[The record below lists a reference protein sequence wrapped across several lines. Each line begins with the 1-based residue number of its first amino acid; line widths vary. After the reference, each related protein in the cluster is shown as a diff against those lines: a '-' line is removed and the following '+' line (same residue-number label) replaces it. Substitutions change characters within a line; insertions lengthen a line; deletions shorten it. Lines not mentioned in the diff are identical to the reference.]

1 MKKPPEDLAQ
11 KLIAASN
18 QFTGTGLDI
27 SMDDVALASGVPRA
41 TLYYYFAGK
50 DDLLDFYLSHKLD
63 AMSTAME
70 KARASEGS
78 VVDRVSGCVRAVLRA
93 MAEQPALCLELP
105 EALKRAKENFSEVAM
120 KAETVMRR
128 PLKDLLIEGKANGEL
143 DIPDIDLTL
152 DALQGA
158 VGQVAMAR
166 LMSVDGFDPDAVADQ
181 LIPLVVSGLAT
192 NR

>member
-1 MKKPPEDLAQ
+1 MKKPPEDLAE
-11 KLIAASN
+11 KLIAASS
-18 QFTGTGLDI
+18 QFTGTGLDV

-63 AMSTAME
+63 TMSTAME

-78 VVDRVSGCVRAVLRA
+78 VVDRLSGCIRAVLHA

-128 PLKDLLIEGKANGEL
+128 PLRDLLSEGNANGEL
-143 DIPDIDLTL
+143 DLADIELTL

-181 LIPLVVSGLAT
+181 LIPLVVSGLTA